1 MQKLI
6 TTRTTAYVFY
16 AGIAIWVI
24 AMIVGG
30 LFQLPYVA
38 RQYRMI
44 TPFIYAGALFTLLAL
59 CSLAS
64 GRAWRGH
71 HRVASRH
78 YEPVAYWIIVGVMS
92 AIGITFLIIGG
103 LNLARLI

>member
-6 TTRTTAYVFY
+6 TTKTTAYVFY

-24 AMIVGG
+24 AIIVGG
-30 LFQLPYVA
+30 VFQFPYFS

-44 TPFIYAGALFTLLAL
+44 TPFIYAGALFALLTMCNL
-59 CSLAS
+59 IS

-78 YEPVAYWIIVGVMS
+78 YEPFAYWLLV
-92 AIGITFLIIGG
+92 GITGTIGMAFLIIGSI
-103 LNLARLI
+103 NLARLN